1 MDYSFSVYEG
11 KESINLDIDS
21 VSLIFALEGKI
32 TVINEENKSVYSE
45 YSFLIR
51 RAYQPLEFIVDFKKI
66 IILSINKLSFNRFT
80 LFNWSD
86 SLVNKSTDNE
96 IIESFLSVIKSIY
109 EDDIFSADINVI
121 KLINYMRSNN
131 KYKDI
136 SFLNDNLLVKEV
148 IDYIDSNYKEPLT
161 VSSIAKKFYVST
173 SYLSRIFSETMNI
186 SLLSYIRKIK
196 IYHLAAELIFNL
208 SPQDSWRNYG
218 YESYETYLKNF
229 KSVFSVSP
237 SEFLLKYKRNRGKDY
252 NVSDLTYIQVINLLE
267 NKKYLK

>member
-86 SLVNKSTDNE
+86 S
-96 IIESFLSVIKSIY
+96 F
-109 EDDIFSADINVI
+109 
-121 KLINYMRSNN
+121 
-131 KYKDI
+131 
-136 SFLNDNLLVKEV
+136 
-148 IDYIDSNYKEPLT
+148 
-161 VSSIAKKFYVST
+161 
-173 SYLSRIFSETMNI
+173 
-186 SLLSYIRKIK
+186 
-196 IYHLAAELIFNL
+196 
-208 SPQDSWRNYG
+208 
-218 YESYETYLKNF
+218 
-229 KSVFSVSP
+229 
-237 SEFLLKYKRNRGKDY
+237 GK
-252 NVSDLTYIQVINLLE
+252 
-267 NKKYLK
+267 